1 VLTKGGNR
9 AASNDRVAAAAQR
22 LGTIQPRPEVG
33 TVTCSPDWVSLRVS
47 NPGGPA
53 VLWRVLV
60 TVGDGVYYIC
70 TTAAAGCIGVM
81 TSGGQRCKD
90 LPTPLGAGESQLLA
104 SVATDVDGNLWDV
117 RKRTVTTRSAVEILN
132 DAGGPYDL
140 TFE

>member
-70 TTAAAGCIGVM
+70 TTAAAGCIDPDQQTRGFQHSSNAV
-81 TSGGQRCKD
+81 TSTEMAPTGGSGQREG
-90 LPTPLGAGESQLLA
+90 GA
-104 SVATDVDGNLWDV
+104 T
-117 RKRTVTTRSAVEILN
+117 
-132 DAGGPYDL
+132 AGGL
-140 TFE
+140 MG